1 MSQHESRIK
10 NLEADR
16 TSNATS
22 ETEIP
27 RDSVAFA
34 RLLHIEPD
42 PWQCD
47 LLTSNEPR
55 VILNCGR
62 QTGKSTIVAI
72 LALHHALTNRNAV
85 VLILAKSQRQ
95 SEELLRKVVT
105 FFHQLGEP
113 GGSRGESATALE
125 LNNGSRVLALP
136 GSEETTRGYSASLLL
151 IDEAAQVSDALYH
164 SSTPMLAA
172 SNGQLILL
180 STPHGKQGVFYRTWN
195 EGQGW
200 KKITVPAE
208 GCPRITKE
216 FLDDERRTMGESWF
230 RQEYCC
236 EFTQEQGAIF
246 NEAWVQLYVPGQLP
260 PMDVV
265 IQSWDTALKA
275 SATSD
280 YVVVQVWGRSGDD
293 YYLLDQV
300 RRKMDFDQTVE
311 AIRRM
316 SELWPQTTAILVES
330 QTLGDAIASHVQDEI
345 EGITSVPVRGN
356 KERRAWNC
364 VPLWRLNRVWLP
376 TPDGDQYKW
385 IHEYLQELLNF
396 PDAAYDDQVDATT
409 LALNHLRGKLF
420 PSAQQ
425 HVARVRTQPIAGRYY
440 NLAWVPAH
448 LDQHGAVLALD
459 MKTYDVVFLET
470 LLPSAVRHQLATVAA
485 ISRSYNDAVV
495 FAVRGY
501 DEGMLRALDD
511 GGTWVE
517 RVTFT
522 ADMWQAAYENLDL
535 LLRNGKV
542 RYPAYSQLMAELD
555 AFAFSNSRSGKPEY
569 PRHPTVQALCLL
581 TYDLSPRPDFLD
593 NVYSNHDL
601 DDLGLF

>member
-1 MSQHESRIK
+1 MSKHESRLK
-10 NLEADR
+10 KLEASL
-16 TSNATS
+16 TGNAV
-22 ETEIP
+22 TEMRIP
-27 RDSVAFA
+27 RDPVAFA
-34 RLLHIEPD
+34 RLLGIEPD

-47 LLTSNEPR
+47 LLTSTDPR
-55 VILNCGR
+55 IILNCGR
-62 QTGKSTIVAI
+62 QTGKSTVVAI
-72 LALHHALTNRNAV
+72 LALHHALTRSAV
-85 VLILAKSQRQ
+85 VPILAKSQRQ
-95 SEELLRKVVT
+95 SEELLRKVVA

-125 LNNGSRVLALP
+125 LNNGSRVIALP

-151 IDEAAQVSDALYH
+151 IDEAARVSDELYY

-208 GCPRITKE
+208 ECSRITKE
-216 FLDDERRTMGESWF
+216 FLDEERRTMGESWF

-246 NEAWVQLYVPGQLP
+246 NEAWVQLYVPAQLP
-260 PMDVV
+260 SMDVV
-265 IQSWDTALKA
+265 IQSWDTALTA

-280 YVVVQVWGRSGDD
+280 YVVGQVWGRSGAD
-293 YYLLDQV
+293 YYLLDQM
-300 RRKMDFDQTVE
+300 RHKMDFDLTVE
-311 AIRRM
+311 AIKLM
-316 SELWPQTTAILVES
+316 SERWPQSTAILIEA
-330 QTLGDAIASHVQDEI
+330 QTLGDAIASHLQDEI
-345 EGITSVPVRGN
+345 EGITPVHMREN
-356 KERRAWNC
+356 KELRAWNC

-385 IHEYLQELLNF
+385 MHDYLQELLNF

-409 LALNHLRGKLF
+409 LALNHLRAKLF
-420 PSAQQ
+420 PSAQE
-425 HVARVRTQPIAGRYY
+425 HVTRVHTQPIAGRFY

-448 LDQHGAVLALD
+448 LDQHGAVLVLD
-459 MKTYDVVFLET
+459 MKSYEVVFLET
-470 LLPSAVRHQLATVAA
+470 LLPSVVPRQLTTVAA
-485 ISRSYNDAVV
+485 ISRAYNDAAV
-495 FAVRGY
+495 FAVGGS
-501 DEGMLRALDD
+501 DEGMLQALEN
-511 GGTWVE
+511 GRPYVQ

-522 ADMWQAAYENLDL
+522 ADMWQAAYENLSL
-535 LLRNGKV
+535 LLFNGKV
-542 RYPAYSQLMAELD
+542 SYPAYSQLMAELD
-555 AFAFSNSRSGKPEY
+555 AFSRSNTRSGKPDY
-569 PRHPTVQALCLL
+569 PRHPTIQALCLL
-581 TYDLSPRPDFLD
+581 TYDLSPQPDFLD